1 MRAKASGRVKEV
13 WKSKD
18 DGWCMKQSADNN
30 RHVFFTYTKLPRK
43 PIRKAGEI
51 IKKGSVI

>member
-1 MRAKASGRVKEV
+1 MRAKANGRVKEV

-30 RHVFFTYTKLPRK
+30 RHVFFTYTKLPRR
-43 PIRKAGEI
+43 PIRKVGTI